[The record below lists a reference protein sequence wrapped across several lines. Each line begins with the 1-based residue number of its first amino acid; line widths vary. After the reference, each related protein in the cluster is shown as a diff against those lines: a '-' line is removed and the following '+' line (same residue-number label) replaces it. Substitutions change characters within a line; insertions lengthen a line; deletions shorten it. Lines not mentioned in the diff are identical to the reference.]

1 MQAQEERRLQ
11 VKTESIAIT
20 KARENPFSFYER
32 DMDRQFDTEPPLNSE
47 FEVKFRANPVPE

>member
-11 VKTESIAIT
+11 VKAESIAIT

-32 DMDRQFDTEPPLNSE
+32 DMDRQYSSEAPLNPE
-47 FEVKFRANPVPE
+47 FDIKFRANPVPE